1 MRDSEARLQ
10 KDLEAVQA
18 RVRRL
23 NQDMLLVEGVP
34 AAGGGFSKTSTNL
47 LVVCTRR
54 PQMPYLVLVDR
65 DLRYSGDD
73 PFLAGVFAGQPESDG
88 WRPLLLAPGH
98 LTQEDLAE
106 VARVALRLLGVPTP
120 AAPSLPHGLNADWG
134 LREAFPPLAG
144 RDALLEEAEAALA
157 QETERVA
164 VVFTGP
170 AGVGKTAL
178 CRELAWRW
186 RQKEPGR
193 TACRVDVPALL
204 LGASLPAQR
213 TERFQT
219 LYREAQTLGPAAL
232 LVMEDLP
239 FACATGVTRLALCQA
254 IDAGVRLCATTL
266 PSGLLLLRDPSLR
279 RRLHTI
285 VVPEPEPE
293 ELAETILPAVA
304 RHLEIRYAV
313 QVTPEALGMVRRVAR
328 GRGAQ
333 PGRAIRVLDA
343 ALARA
348 RQKGLAFLG
357 PDDVLG

>member
-34 AAGGGFSKTSTNL
+34 AAAGGFSKASTNL
-47 LVVCTRR
+47 LVVCTGR

-65 DLRYSGDD
+65 DLRYSGTD
-73 PFLAGVFAGQPESDG
+73 PFLAGVFAGQPESEG

-98 LTQEDLAE
+98 LTQDDPAE
-106 VARVALRLLGVPTP
+106 VARVALRLLGVPAP
-120 AAPSLPHGLNADWG
+120 AAPPLPQGLNADWG
-134 LREAFPPLAG
+134 LREAFPPLVG

-186 RQKEPGR
+186 QQKAPGR

-204 LGASLPAQR
+204 VGAALPTQR
-213 TERFQT
+213 TERFQR

-232 LVMEDLP
+232 LILEDLP

-254 IDAGVRLCATTL
+254 IDAGVHVCATAL
-266 PSGLLLLRDPSLR
+266 PSGLLVLRDPSLR

-285 VVPEPEPE
+285 VVPEPEAE

-313 QVTPEALGMVRRVAR
+313 KVTPEALRLAGRVQR

-333 PGRAIRVLDA
+333 PGRAIRVLDG

-348 RQKGLAFLG
+348 RQRGLTFLG
-357 PDDVLG
+357 PDDVWD